1 MLALASDFIV
11 APSGP
16 LTLQDAH
23 VITHQ
28 LSVSLPLR

>member
-1 MLALASDFIV
+1 MSDFII

-23 VITHQ
+23 ILTHQ
-28 LSVSLPLR
+28 LSVSLPIR